1 MDIHR
6 CRFVPFP
13 PSAINSIAFSH
24 PRPESKAQVSNA
36 RVAIGRENGD
46 IELWN
51 PRKGDWQQE
60 KIIVGGKNRS
70 VDSLAWI
77 TGPDRKV
84 GDATALGPMR
94 LFSTGYTPTVTEWDI
109 VEGKPR
115 AHASG
120 PHGDIWCMA
129 SVSPSAANS
138 AKPVTPRIVVG
149 TVNGELALYSVAEDE
164 LRFDKIVARS
174 TTKGT
179 KMLSVAFQN
188 PRTAVVGCSDG
199 TIRVYDIVKGL
210 LLRKMTL
217 GADASGGAKEII
229 VWSVKCLPNG
239 DIVSADSSGQVCIWD
254 GRTYTQAQ
262 RMQSHDQD
270 VLSLA
275 CSTDGNVI
283 VSGGMDRRTI
293 VYKKNSGS
301 NRWSKIWGRRYHEH
315 DVKTLATFEVA
326 DTSVVL
332 AGGPDATP
340 VLIPLKEAGMENHR
354 RLPMLPHRTP
364 LQSASK
370 ARIIISW
377 WGHQVNLWTLQKSF
391 NDLLSDKAPHN
402 DVRENWKL
410 LKTIMINGA
419 NHITSASIN
428 SDGSLL
434 VVATHSSIKAFNI
447 SFASPLKP
455 STFTVTSIPLAE
467 NISTL
472 GAHTVQIS
480 PDSKWLTIVQGCD
493 NVCMAPISR
502 SEDSSE
508 EEKDAVVIGPKL
520 QRLKRFAREISN
532 VAAISGLGR
541 YDRSISQVAFS
552 ADSNILATADLAG
565 YVDTWAIK
573 DFLPASAQSNTSQE
587 EDEASD
593 DEDEDSVSFWIKNP
607 RGALLPKLIGSPSA
621 LSFSNY
627 VPSSPD
633 KALSAP
639 IESKEDIDDY
649 TLLAVTVNFNVT
661 AFNPLKGT
669 LTRWSRRNHRN
680 ALPVQMQETRDV
692 VKGILW
698 EGSRAWMYGI
708 SFVFMLDLSQDLE
721 RPVNKATKALLAA
734 EEATRK
740 RKRSANDSGAGG
752 KMARG
757 ALGPV
762 SISKQT
768 TGSNA
773 ITEVFEY
780 DSYRSHGAKAAAAE
794 APRGGDGDDDS
805 DDDDNGADTTS
816 ELAKRRAQEMLLQQS
831 AAAFVAAEEC
841 TTKPKAYGYTFK
853 YRHILGM
860 VPLSTGAKEGVEVA
874 LIERPLWEVD
884 LPERYA
890 GAHEKVR

>member
-13 PSAINSIAFSH
+13 PGAINSIAVSH
-24 PRPESKAQVSNA
+24 PRPESKAQVNNV
-36 RVAIGRENGD
+36 RVAIGRDNGD

-60 KIIVGGKNRS
+60 KIIFGGKDRS

-77 TGPDRKV
+77 TGIDHKV
-84 GDATALGPMR
+84 GDAAALGPMR
-94 LFSTGYTPTVTEWDI
+94 LFSTGYTSTVTEWDI
-109 VEGKPR
+109 TEGKPR

-129 SVSPSAANS
+129 SVSPTLSSVNS
-138 AKPVTPRIVVG
+138 GKPITPRIVVG
-149 TVNGELALYSVAEDE
+149 TVNGELALYSVADDE
-164 LRFDKIVARS
+164 LRFDRIVARS

-199 TIRVYDIVKGL
+199 TIRVYDIVKGM

-217 GADASGGAKEII
+217 GADASGGTKEII
-229 VWSVKCLPNG
+229 VWAVKCLPNG

-262 RMQSHDQD
+262 RIQSHDQD
-270 VLSLA
+270 VLSLT
-275 CSTDGNVI
+275 CSLDGNTI

-315 DVKTLATFEVA
+315 DVKTLATFEVS

-364 LQSASK
+364 LQSAPDS
-370 ARIIISW
+370 RIIVSW
-377 WGHQVNLWTLQKSF
+377 WGHQVNIWTLHKSF
-391 NDLLSDKAPHN
+391 NELLSEKACDSK

-410 LKTIMINGA
+410 LKTVMISGDN
-419 NHITSASIN
+419 NITSASI
-428 SDGSLL
+428 STDGSLL
-434 VVATHSSIKAFNI
+434 VVATNSSIKAFRI
-447 SFASPLKP
+447 AFSSPLKP
-455 STFTVTSIPLAE
+455 STFNLVSIPLTE
-467 NISTL
+467 NIATL

-480 PDSKWLTIVQGCD
+480 PNGKWLSIVRACD
-493 NVCMAPISR
+493 NVYMAPIIETKGNR
-502 SEDSSE
+502 LE
-508 EEKDAVVIGPKL
+508 ESVVIGPKV
-520 QRLKRFAREISN
+520 QRLKRFTRELSN
-532 VAAISGLGR
+532 VATASGLGR
-541 YDRSISQVAFS
+541 YDRSITQLAYS
-552 ADSNILATADLAG
+552 ADSNMLATADLAG
-565 YVDTWAIK
+565 YVDTWVMK
-573 DFLPASAQSNTSQE
+573 DFLGASAQSSASGDE
-587 EDEASD
+587 EDSD
-593 DEDEDSVSFWIKNP
+593 DEDENAVSSWVKNP
-607 RGALLPKLIGSPSA
+607 RGALLPKLVGSPSA

-627 VPSSPD
+627 VPSSPE
-633 KALSAP
+633 KALLAP
-639 IESKEDIDDY
+639 IESKDDVDDY

-661 AFNPLKGT
+661 AFNTLKGT
-669 LTRWSRRNHRN
+669 LTRWSRRNHRS
-680 ALPVQMQETRDV
+680 ALPTQMLETRDV

-698 EGSRAWMYGI
+698 EGSRVWMYGI
-708 SFVFMLDLSQDLE
+708 SFVFMLDLNQDLE
-721 RPVNKATKALLAA
+721 RPTNKTNGRTLLTA
-734 EEATRK
+734 EDATRK

-757 ALGPV
+757 TLGPV
-762 SISKQT
+762 SIGKQT
-768 TGSNA
+768 AGSTTV
-773 ITEVFEY
+773 TEVFEY
-780 DSYRSHGAKAAAAE
+780 DTYRSHGAKAAAAE
-794 APRGGDGDDDS
+794 APRGEDGEDES
-805 DDDDNGADTTS
+805 DDDEMDGTS
-816 ELAKRRAQEMLLQQS
+816 ELAKRRAQEMQLQQS
-831 AAAFVAAEEC
+831 AAADDG
-841 TTKPKAYGYTFK
+841 TTKPKAYGFTFK

-860 VPLSTGAKEGVEVA
+860 VPLSAGTNEGVEVA